1 MWEVVGA
8 YLGGAKAN
16 EDEQGKWQFNPTRWE
31 PNLKTFG
38 YMVGGAAVGYMGGA
52 AIEGLFAGTTT
63 LHVGLTYENL
73 ASVFAEINLAG
84 TGTIL
89 EGVGYATA
97 AGGGLYITGTALNNF
112 LKKRKN

>member
-1 MWEVVGA
+1 
-8 YLGGAKAN
+8 
-16 EDEQGKWQFNPTRWE
+16 
-31 PNLKTFG
+31 
-38 YMVGGAAVGYMGGA
+38 MVGGAAVGYMGGA